1 MLWIRTVE
9 RIYLRSSIPDAV
21 NSLRTHMTRKLL
33 AAVALLFFTLPAFSQ
48 APATIPVASSTD
60 AATPLKIGGDVL
72 PPKLIFSVK
81 PKTFPF
87 KPFHKHGT
95 TIVLVGLTVPTDG
108 IPQDVHIVKSGGDS
122 FDKSAL
128 TAVNQYRFQPATLHG
143 QPVPTR
149 VNIEVLFKVF

>member
-1 MLWIRTVE
+1 MRHS
-9 RIYLRSSIPDAV
+9 LRSWRSYAV
-21 NSLRTHMTRKLL
+21 NSLQTPMPRKLL
-33 AAVALLFFTLPAFSQ
+33 VPVALLFLALPVFSQ
-48 APATIPVASSTD
+48 APASVPAAPSADVST
-60 AATPLKIGGDVL
+60 PMKIGGDVL

-95 TIVLVGLTVPTDG
+95 TVVLVGLIVPPNG
-108 IPQDVHIVKSGGDS
+108 IPTDVHIVKSGGDS

-128 TAVNQYRFQPATLHG
+128 TAVNQYRFQPATFHG
-143 QPVPTR
+143 NPVSTK

>member
-1 MLWIRTVE
+1 MHINKIDL
-9 RIYLRSSIPDAV
+9 SGAP
-21 NSLRTHMTRKLL
+21 SLDTLFCTAMTRKSLAL
-33 AAVALLFFTLPAFSQ
+33 AALLLFAFPAFTQTPTTLPATSS
-48 APATIPVASSTD
+48 ADAS
-60 AATPLKIGGDVL
+60 TPLKIGGDVL

-128 TAVNQYRFQPATLHG
+128 TAVNQYRFQPATLRG
-143 QPVPTR
+143 KPVPTR